1 MSDQDTARKG
11 QGGVL
16 KMLIAILI
24 VAILSAFLFLNLA
37 STTGENIQDLSITF
51 TAYDSQARQ
60 QTLYQDAYV
69 VTQGKNPS
77 IITAVAYGCSYG
89 RDTEGFE
96 YFTSDKVLIVFKPE
110 QYIER
115 YFNQTISG
123 NYYFEMDCPRE
134 NEKDK
139 TLKAGKQPPEDA
151 ENMLVTS
158 MEIPLPRKD
167 TVDGQEEP
175 TTTKAFL
182 YRWR

>member
-1 MSDQDTARKG
+1 
-11 QGGVL
+11 
-16 KMLIAILI
+16 MLIAILI
-24 VAILSAFLFLNLA
+24 VVILSAFLFLNLA
-37 STTGENIQDLSITF
+37 STTGENIRDLSITF

-110 QYIER
+110 RYVER

-123 NYYFEMDCPRE
+123 NYYFEMTCPRE
-134 NEKDK
+134 HEEDK
-139 TLKAGKQPPEDA
+139 KLTAGKQPPEDA

-158 MEIPLPRKD
+158 MEIPLPRKE
-167 TVDGQEEP
+167 TFADGREEP